1 MRSEYRAARSTS
13 PHHPARTGLPRCAT
27 LHVVEAAFGYVLF
40 AVVLIAAVV
49 AIASLRGERYDH
61 IGRGGLFEE
70 DPRTRARERA
80 QGTSA
85 AVRDEE
91 VRQMVEAANV
101 RRMARGEAPRDV
113 EAEMARLTKPSVDP
127 ALEAEVRDL
136 VNARNARRVR
146 RGQPPLDVEAEV
158 RRQLD
163 DAMG

>member
-1 MRSEYRAARSTS
+1 M
-13 PHHPARTGLPRCAT
+13 
-27 LHVVEAAFGYVLF
+27 EAAFGYVLF
-40 AVVLIAAVV
+40 AVVVIAAVV

-61 IGRGGLFEE
+61 IGRGGLFED
-70 DPRTRARERA
+70 DPKRRASDA
-80 QGTSA
+80 TSTV
-85 AVRDEE
+85 VRDEE

-136 VNARNARRVR
+136 VTARNARRVR